1 MKNIKKAETVFL
13 KDEEIEYH
21 DGQIVSKTLEQNG
34 HVSMTLFSF
43 EKGEEISTHTAGGD
57 ALVTVLDGTGK
68 FVINGIDHILTTGES
83 IVMPANVPHS
93 VYGQERF
100 KMLLIVTF

>member
-1 MKNIKKAETVFL
+1 MKNIKKAEMVFL
-13 KDEEIEYH
+13 KDEIEYH
-21 DGQIVSKTLEQNG
+21 DGHIVSKTLEQNG

>member
-13 KDEEIEYH
+13 KDEIEYH
-21 DGQIVSKTLEQNG
+21 DGQVVSKTLEQNG

>member
-13 KDEEIEYH
+13 KDEIEYH

-43 EKGEEISTHTAGGD
+43 EKGEEISAHTAGGD

-68 FVINGIDHILTTGES
+68 FVINGIDHILTTG
-83 IVMPANVPHS
+83 
-93 VYGQERF
+93 
-100 KMLLIVTF
+100 

>member
-13 KDEEIEYH
+13 KDEIEYH

-68 FVINGIDHILTTGES
+68 IVINGIDHILTTGES

-93 VYGQERF
+93 VYGQDRF

>member
-13 KDEEIEYH
+13 KDEIEYH

-43 EKGEEISTHTAGGD
+43 EKGEEISAHTAGGD
-57 ALVTVLDGTGK
+57 ALVTVA
-68 FVINGIDHILTTGES
+68 
-83 IVMPANVPHS
+83 P
-93 VYGQERF
+93 
-100 KMLLIVTF
+100 

>member
-13 KDEEIEYH
+13 KDEIEYH

-93 VYGQERF
+93 VYGQDRF

>member
-13 KDEEIEYH
+13 KDEIEYR

-43 EKGEEISTHTAGGD
+43 EKDEEISAHTAGGD